1 VRRGS
6 PAVSFPLSLALS
18 REGRGN
24 IVAPKRCF
32 IGSIDGACLETGIYS
47 EFASEKGSLFGLMP
61 EEGAT

>member
-6 PAVSFPLSLALS
+6 SAVSFHLTLTLS

-24 IVAPKRCF
+24 NVTSKRCF
-32 IGSIDGACLETGIYS
+32 RGSIDGACLEMGIYS
-47 EFASEKGSLFGLMP
+47 EFTSEKGSLFGLMP